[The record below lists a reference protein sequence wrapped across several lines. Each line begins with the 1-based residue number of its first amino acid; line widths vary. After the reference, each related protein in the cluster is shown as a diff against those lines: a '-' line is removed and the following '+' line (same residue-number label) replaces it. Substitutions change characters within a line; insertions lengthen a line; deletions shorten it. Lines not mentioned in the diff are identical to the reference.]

1 MPYDFKYAMSAT
13 VSPQVV
19 EEMITRIVEEQ
30 TGKKVKSIKIEL
42 RTKPTGFGMTETIE
56 PVFNGYTVNFE
67 AE

>member
-1 MPYDFKYAMSAT
+1 MSYDFKYAMSAT

-30 TGKKVKSIKIEL
+30 TGKKVKSIKLEMQNTL
-42 RTKPTGFGMTETIE
+42 TGYGLSERTET
-56 PVFNGYTVNFE
+56 VFNGYTVNFE